1 MNKDSKISSK
11 QIKGLVVTAIIGVGI
26 LSLPS
31 QLANI
36 VGLDGWIPLV
46 IAGLIMVAMITMI
59 VKIFEYS
66 PGLDIFEISR
76 ATLGP
81 VLSTIY
87 QMVFA
92 AYFIILLAFVS
103 RTLTEVIR
111 AFLLVETPIEVIMFT
126 FILVISYIARCEIDV
141 IGRLGY
147 LIYPIILAFI
157 LFLVL
162 VTFPTADFTNLL
174 PMFQSDI
181 KSLPNGFMAAII
193 SYGSFE
199 ILLFAIPYAED
210 KKEVFKASLYA
221 IGLVTVIYVAIFLL
235 TASLF
240 GLEQLKR
247 FPWATLSL
255 VKEIDFP
262 GLFLENLDGIVTTLW
277 VLVVSGTMA
286 PGYFSLGKILANL
299 FKTKSHELF
308 ILPLIPIIYTIALVP
323 QDYIQLK
330 VKMGNI
336 ANILSIIAIFFF
348 PTLIFIIS
356 YFKDRRSNN

>member
-1 MNKDSKISSK
+1 MNKDTKISTK
-11 QIKGLVVTAIIGVGI
+11 QIKGLLVTAIIGVGI

-36 VGLDGWIPLV
+36 VGLDGWMPL
-46 IAGLIMVAMITMI
+46 LISGIVMIAMISMI

-66 PGLDIFEISR
+66 PGLNIFEISR

-81 VLSTIY
+81 ILSTIY
-87 QMVFA
+87 QLIFSM
-92 AYFIILLAFVS
+92 YFIILLAFVA
-103 RTLTEVIR
+103 RTLSEVIR
-111 AFLLVETPIEVIMFT
+111 AFLLAETPIEVIMFT
-126 FILVISYIARCEIDV
+126 FILVISYTARCEIDV
-141 IGRLGY
+141 IGRMGY
-147 LIYPIILAFI
+147 LIYPIILGFV

-162 VTFPTADFTNLL
+162 VTLPTADFTNLL
-174 PMFQSDI
+174 PIFQSDI
-181 KSLPNGFMAAII
+181 KSLPKGFMTGII

-199 ILLFAIPYAED
+199 ILLFAIPYAE
-210 KKEVFKASLYA
+210 KKKDIFKASLYA
-221 IGLVTVIYVAIFLL
+221 IVLVTVIYISMFLL
-235 TASLF
+235 TASIF

-277 VLVVSGTMA
+277 VLVVSGTIA
-286 PGYFSLGKILANL
+286 PGYFSLAKVLANL

-308 ILPLIPIIYTIALVP
+308 ILPLIPIIYTIALIP
-323 QDYIQLK
+323 QDYIQLNQA
-330 VKMGNI
+330 MGNI

-356 YFKDRRSNN
+356 YFKSRRLNN